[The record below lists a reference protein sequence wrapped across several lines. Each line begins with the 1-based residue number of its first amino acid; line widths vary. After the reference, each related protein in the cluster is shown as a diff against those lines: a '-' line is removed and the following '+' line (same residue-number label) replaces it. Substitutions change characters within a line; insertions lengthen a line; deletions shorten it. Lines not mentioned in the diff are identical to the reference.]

1 MQLFMVA
8 MAVSVIAHDN
18 FSLISYIVTL
28 LFTDDLS
35 L

>member
-8 MAVSVIAHDN
+8 MAVSVIAHGS